1 MAASFSRWGRAP
13 VPPWFRRPQ
22 AITRTGPVH
31 GPVSYRPASTPPHD
45 LARRRRAAA
54 ARLVDDR
61 SSPPGLHPPR
71 RRSGAVHRVHRH
83 RREQLGARGDGGV
96 RDSGRGGAGA
106 CPAHHP
112 GHHRPG
118 AIEGSPGMTARE
130 LFSEE
135 RSAEVVTAS
144 FEETPD
150 PRLKQVLTS
159 LVRHLH
165 DFVKDVELT
174 EEEWGFAVDF
184 LTRTGHMSDD
194 MRQEFIL
201 LSDVLG
207 VSMLVETINHRT
219 GGQSTESTVLGPFHV
234 VESPPRELGSN
245 IALDGKGQP
254 CLVSGQVT
262 GPDGEPLAGALVDVW
277 QANEDGFY
285 DVQQPDIQPERN
297 LRGLFTADDEGRFWF
312 RSVVPR
318 YYPIPADGPVGQL
331 LAATGRHP
339 YRPAHLHFIVA
350 APGYRPVT
358 THVFVDGSPYL
369 DSDAVF
375 GVKES
380 LVRVVP
386 EVDDPSR
393 AAEAGLANP
402 FRTLTFDVTLLREDQ
417 APPAAQP
424 AEVQPTVVRGTPS

>member
-1 MAASFSRWGRAP
+1 MRRRRRYTPGRTRRMPGCTRAVCRDRLRP
-13 VPPWFRRPQ
+13 GPWDRRP
-22 AITRTGPVH
+22 ASPLRRSWWPPSRAGDELLCPRGFAAPRPLPRTCPVH
-31 GPVSYRPASTPPHD
+31 GADRSRTAPASTPPHD
-45 LARRRRAAA
+45 LAPRRRAAA
-54 ARLVDDR
+54 AHLADDR

-83 RREQLGARGDGGV
+83 RRGQLGTRGDGGV

-150 PRLKQVLTS
+150 PRLKQIMTS

-174 EEEWGFAVDF
+174 EEEWGVAVDF

-194 MRQEFIL
+194 VRQEFIL

-219 GGQSTESTVLGPFHV
+219 GGRSTESTVLGPFHV
-234 VESPPRELGSN
+234 VSPHRGNSARTSPSAAR
-245 IALDGKGQP
+245 
-254 CLVSGQVT
+254 VS
-262 GPDGEPLAGALVDVW
+262 PARAGD
-277 QANEDGFY
+277 
-285 DVQQPDIQPERN
+285 
-297 LRGLFTADDEGRFWF
+297 
-312 RSVVPR
+312 RS
-318 YYPIPADGPVGQL
+318 PVGGGSRCPAL
-331 LAATGRHP
+331 CWTCGRPTTTG
-339 YRPAHLHFIVA
+339 
-350 APGYRPVT
+350 
-358 THVFVDGSPYL
+358 S
-369 DSDAVF
+369 
-375 GVKES
+375 
-380 LVRVVP
+380 
-386 EVDDPSR
+386 
-393 AAEAGLANP
+393 
-402 FRTLTFDVTLLREDQ
+402 
-417 APPAAQP
+417 
-424 AEVQPTVVRGTPS
+424 